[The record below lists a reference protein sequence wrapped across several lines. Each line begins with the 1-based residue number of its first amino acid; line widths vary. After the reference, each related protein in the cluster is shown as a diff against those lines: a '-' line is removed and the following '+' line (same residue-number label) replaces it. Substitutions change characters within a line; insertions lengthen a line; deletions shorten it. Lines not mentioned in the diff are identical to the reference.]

1 MNKQYKITAG
11 LDIGNGYVK
20 ALMDVDNNAPEGVDF
35 LSGVAYQ
42 TASHDILIP
51 ESEAGSI
58 IEDIFNEMEV
68 SFDSKM
74 IENQT
79 FIWS

>member
-1 MNKQYKITAG
+1 MNKIYKITAG

-20 ALMDVDNNAPEGVDF
+20 GLMDVDKNKEEGVDF

-42 TASHDILIP
+42 TASHDILVP

-58 IEDIFNEMEV
+58 IDDIYNEMEV
-68 SFDSKM
+68 SFYSKM
-74 IENQT
+74 I
-79 FIWS
+79 